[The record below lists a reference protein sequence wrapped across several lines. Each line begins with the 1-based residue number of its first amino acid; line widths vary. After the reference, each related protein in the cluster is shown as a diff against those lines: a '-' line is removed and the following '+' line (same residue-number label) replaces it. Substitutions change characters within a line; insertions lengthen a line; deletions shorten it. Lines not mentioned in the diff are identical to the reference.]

1 MTIPK
6 TSLVQNPRWHSA
18 TVGLLVIV
26 AAMAAWTL
34 PSYGATWDEENVV
47 KQGADFVL
55 WYASG
60 FQDDRVID
68 PLLDRNYGAVFSG
81 TIGVLTGA
89 MGRVSYEVQHVL
101 ISLFGMA
108 GLVLAAWIG
117 TTLGGPAAGFLS
129 ALFLCLTPV
138 YYGHAFNNPKD
149 IPFAV
154 LALGSFAAIV
164 RAWPS
169 LPRIGLPNIIVI
181 GAAIGLT
188 LGVRVIGVIVFVYV
202 LLGWLAWLVWKAWP
216 FSRLSMVASLA
227 RPLVVAGSG
236 IFVVAWAVMIFWWPY
251 AQLNPVLNPL
261 RALGELSRFS
271 WDHPV
276 RFEGRDILSSELPW
290 TYLPV
295 WFANTLPE
303 FYGVAAILGIA
314 GLVAWRRSTT
324 AIDISHVILIVLL
337 WISVILPVVLV
348 IVRRSVLYDGVR
360 HLLFVVPPLA
370 IGLAIGV
377 AAFFQHVRS
386 RTAHAIAW
394 TALILTAAATIAD
407 MVRLHPY
414 QSVYFNRLIAGGLEG
429 AAGRFETDYWGQSY
443 KEGVEW
449 LAANISTENGQ
460 PLRVANCD
468 ATFLTGYYLDKSP
481 ALREKFRSVEID
493 DDPDIVLATTRWNC
507 HEKHPGRVM
516 HVVARMGVPL
526 CYVIDVRRRDPR
538 GD

>member
-1 MTIPK
+1 
-6 TSLVQNPRWHSA
+6 
-18 TVGLLVIV
+18 
-26 AAMAAWTL
+26 
-34 PSYGATWDEENVV
+34 
-47 KQGADFVL
+47 
-55 WYASG
+55 
-60 FQDDRVID
+60 
-68 PLLDRNYGAVFSG
+68 
-81 TIGVLTGA
+81 
-89 MGRVSYEVQHVL
+89 
-101 ISLFGMA
+101 
-108 GLVLAAWIG
+108 
-117 TTLGGPAAGFLS
+117 
-129 ALFLCLTPV
+129 
-138 YYGHAFNNPKD
+138 
-149 IPFAV
+149 
-154 LALGSFAAIV
+154 
-164 RAWPS
+164 
-169 LPRIGLPNIIVI
+169 
-181 GAAIGLT
+181 
-188 LGVRVIGVIVFVYV
+188 
-202 LLGWLAWLVWKAWP
+202 
-216 FSRLSMVASLA
+216 
-227 RPLVVAGSG
+227 
-236 IFVVAWAVMIFWWPY
+236 VAWAVMIFWWPY

-276 RFEGRDILSSELPW
+276 RFEGRDILSTELPW

-314 GLVAWRRSTT
+314 GLVAWRRTT
-324 AIDISHVILIVLL
+324 AIDMSRVILIVLL

-370 IGLAIGV
+370 IGLAIGA

-394 TALILTAAATIAD
+394 IALILTAATTIAD

-449 LAANISTENGQ
+449 LAANISTENGR

-468 ATFLTGYYLDKSP
+468 ATFLTGYYLDKS
-481 ALREKFRSVEID
+481 AARREKFRSVEID

-526 CYVIDVRRRDPR
+526 CYVIDVRGSRATESVQSFSSVPSVNDRSIHFDHLIGSR
-538 GD
+538 ER